1 MLRQCFRFIS
11 DICQRLQGHKIWVCP
26 SGVPPPVQLYGQ
38 RAAWVGGTMGR
49 AFCLST
55 SYPQSL
61 QYTVLCPLVANFGLR
76 SRDTQDF
83 CSCVIFDTDAISHS
97 KANGKMPRSTEL
109 AGLAIND
116 QEKYILAVQG
126 LSLSDLTLIVS
137 YFALR
142 VQGRWVLKT
151 WH

>member
-116 QEKYILAVQG
+116 QEKYILAVYPCNAKRFLNISRYWPLG
-126 LSLSDLTLIVS
+126 LEMFVK
-137 YFALR
+137 
-142 VQGRWVLKT
+142 QM
-151 WH
+151 